1 MSAEP
6 IVGDALDTLFGALAD
21 PTRRQLLQRLLG
33 KGPATATVLA
43 ETLPLTRQAVVK
55 HLQALEAA
63 GLATPERVGREV
75 RYRATPERLAS
86 AVGWLLD
93 AGGSWDRRID
103 RLRGRASSR

>member
-6 IVGDALDTLFGALAD
+6 LGVDALDTLFGALAD
-21 PTRRQLLQRLLG
+21 PTRRLLLQRLLS

-43 ETLPLTRQAVVK
+43 EPLPVSRQAVVK
-55 HLQALEAA
+55 HLQGLAAA
-63 GLATPERVGREV
+63 GLVVAERDGREV
-75 RYRATPERLAS
+75 RFRATPERLAS

-103 RLRGRASSR
+103 RLRRR

>member
-1 MSAEP
+1 MSAQAGD
-6 IVGDALDTLFGALAD
+6 GDALDVLFGALAD
-21 PTRRQLLQRLLG
+21 PTRRQLLQQLLA
-33 KGPATATVLA
+33 KGPATATSLA
-43 ETLPLTRQAVVK
+43 APLPVSRQAIVK

-63 GLATPERVGREV
+63 GLVAPEREGREV

-103 RLRGRASSR
+103 RLRRR